1 MILHT
6 VYPGTSGATS
16 VAINIYQNLEKKNK
30 KKNCLVFFGKT
41 QLKKEYK
48 KIFFNKKLL
57 VYKII
62 YNYFFLG
69 NLKFLLLLFKTKPK
83 SILMHNYLI
92 LPIIFY
98 KLFFDVKLITVF
110 HTNLEIIQDKIKEN
124 IFFKI
129 IIFFIL
135 FFSKKIVL
143 VNKLNKNTYLFNN
156 YKNKLTIIPN
166 CVEHNIFKR
175 KNKNHKKKIVLGT
188 AGRLVQNNKISLVID
203 AISKLRKNNLKLLI
217 AGNGP
222 DLLKLKQKVK
232 KYKLSK
238 KIIFFG
244 DLDKLNLINW
254 FNKIT
259 IYIHFSKKEFM
270 STSILQAMSLEL
282 PVMATDLFENRFV
295 YEASKTK
302 NILVD
307 NKIEN
312 ISHELD
318 KLLRKKVYRSRE
330 NRKFIKK
337 INNIEIVG
345 KKYQSLLK

>member
-16 VAINIYQNLEKKNK
+16 VAVNIFQTLEKKNK
-30 KKNCLVFFGKT
+30 ESNCLVFFGNT
-41 QLKKEYK
+41 QLKKEYQKIFYDK
-48 KIFFNKKLL
+48 KILIH
-57 VYKII
+57 KII

-69 NLKFLLLLFKTKPK
+69 NLKFLFLLFKIKPK
-83 SILMHNYLI
+83 TILMHNYLI

-98 KLFFDVKLITVF
+98 KLFYNVKLITVF

-124 IFFKI
+124 IFFKM

-143 VNKLNKNTYLFNN
+143 VNKLNKNIYLFKN
-156 YKNKLTIIPN
+156 YKNKITIIHN
-166 CVEHNIFKR
+166 CVEQNIFKR
-175 KNKNHKKKIVLGT
+175 KNKKHKKKIVLGT
-188 AGRLVQNNKISLVID
+188 AGRLVQNNKIGLVID
-203 AISKLRKNNLKLLI
+203 AIFKLKKNDLKLLI
-217 AGNGP
+217 AGDGP
-222 DLLKLKQKVK
+222 ELLKLKQKVK

-244 DLDKLNLINW
+244 DLNKLNLINW

-259 IYIHFSKKEFM
+259 VYIHFSKKEFM
-270 STSILQAMSLEL
+270 STSILQAMSFEL
-282 PVMATDLFENRFV
+282 PVMATDLFENKFV

-307 NKIEN
+307 NKVEN
-312 ISHELD
+312 IGYELN
-318 KLLRKKVYRSRE
+318 KLLKKKVFRCRE
-330 NRKFIKK
+330 NRKFIKNN
-337 INNIEIVG
+337 NNIEIVG
-345 KKYQSLLK
+345 KKYQRLLK

>member
-6 VYPGTSGATS
+6 VYPATSGATS
-16 VAINIYQNLEKKNK
+16 VALNIYQYLEKKNK
-30 KKNCLVFFGKT
+30 GGNCLVFFGNT
-41 QLKKEYK
+41 QLKKEYQ
-48 KIFFNKKLL
+48 KIFCDKKKS

-69 NLKFLLLLFKTKPK
+69 NLKFLFLLFKIKPK
-83 SILMHNYLI
+83 VILMHNYLI

-98 KLFFDVKLITVF
+98 KLFYDVKLITVF

-124 IFFKI
+124 FFFKI

-143 VNKLNKNTYLFNN
+143 VNKLNKNIYLFKD
-156 YKNKLTIIPN
+156 YKNKLSIIQN
-166 CVEHNIFKR
+166 CVEQNIFKR
-175 KNKNHKKKIVLGT
+175 KNKNHKNKIILGT
-188 AGRLVQNNKISLVID
+188 AGRLVNNNKISLVID
-203 AISKLRKNNLKLLI
+203 AIYKLRKNNLKLLI

-222 DLLKLKQKVK
+222 ELLKLKQKVK

-244 DLDKLNLINW
+244 DLDKLSLINW

-259 IYIHFSKKEFM
+259 VYIHFSKKEFM
-270 STSILQAMSLEL
+270 STSILQAMSFEL
-282 PVMATDLFENRFV
+282 PIMATNLLENRFV

-312 ISHELD
+312 IGHELN
-318 KLLRKKVYRSRE
+318 KLFKKKVFRCRE

-337 INNIEIVG
+337 NNNIEIVG
-345 KKYQSLLK
+345 KKYQRLLK